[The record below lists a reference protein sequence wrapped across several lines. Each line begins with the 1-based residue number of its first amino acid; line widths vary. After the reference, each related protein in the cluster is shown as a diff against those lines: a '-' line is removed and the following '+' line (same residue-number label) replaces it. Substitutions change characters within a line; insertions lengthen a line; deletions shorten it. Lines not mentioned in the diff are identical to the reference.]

1 MENKVIAVV
10 DGREVTESHLVSLV
24 QSLGQN
30 AARFAGEGGRK
41 QLVEELITQELF
53 YSDAI
58 ANGLDKDAEFL
69 AAAENMYN
77 TLLKQYALS
86 KLLGTVTVSDEEAE
100 SYFNDHK
107 DTFKSGPSARASH
120 ILVDS
125 KEQAEAI
132 LEEINGGLSFEE
144 AASKYSSCP
153 SRERGGDLGE
163 FGKGQMVPE
172 FENAVF
178 NMKAGEVSAPIQT
191 QFGYH
196 IIKVASINE
205 GEDAKF
211 EDVKDRVKQL
221 VMSMKHNE
229 VYTAKQTELKAK
241 YTVEVK

>member
-211 EDVKDRVKQL
+211 EDVKDRDKQL

>member
-196 IIKVASINE
+196 V
-205 GEDAKF
+205 
-211 EDVKDRVKQL
+211 L
-221 VMSMKHNE
+221 
-229 VYTAKQTELKAK
+229 
-241 YTVEVK
+241 

>member
-1 MENKVIAVV
+1 MENKIIAVV

-41 QLVEELITQELF
+41 QLIEELITQELF

-69 AAAENMYN
+69 AAAENMRT

-86 KLLGTVTVSDEEAE
+86 KLLNSVTVSDEEAE
-100 SYFNDHK
+100 DYFNTHK
-107 DTFKSGPSARASH
+107 DTFKSGAKARASH

-132 LEEINGGLSFEE
+132 IEEINNGLSFEE

-153 SRERGGDLGE
+153 SKERGGDLGE

-178 NMKAGEVSAPIQT
+178 NMQTDEVSAPVQT

-196 IIKVASINE
+196 IIKVASVTP
-205 GEDAKF
+205 GEDAQF
-211 EDVKDRVKQL
+211 ADVKDRVKQL

-229 VYTAKQTELKAK
+229 VYTAKQAELKGK
-241 YTVEVK
+241 YTVELK